1 MKEALWTLLNS
12 IGKELFMS
20 LSEEFYPLSFFPW
33 LFKPQ
38 HQDIMVGDLGV
49 KDCCR
54 VADTD
59 VLPLLFSGSVV
70 SDSL

>member
-1 MKEALWTLLNS
+1 
-12 IGKELFMS
+12 
-20 LSEEFYPLSFFPW
+20 
-33 LFKPQ
+33 
-38 HQDIMVGDLGV
+38 MVGDLGV
-49 KDCCR
+49 KDCCS